1 MRTARNTI
9 ILPARFLFY
18 FLIFLL
24 GLTAVDFLMALS
36 ISPEQP
42 GIIPLLIDRLPYT
55 LKSAL
60 VASCLAGFLAIFFTM
75 LKKPGS
81 RLMSFILLLLTAS
94 AVLIFG
100 RLGLQGILPPASREQ
115 APVVVPGKFHA
126 HRNGS
131 FYVDEVL
138 DGKFNRIVIF
148 SKDEDSEDEEKYKSK
163 YIPSSSVQREKSRII
178 LRAGDGEEMT
188 LEVANDAKI
197 RIQPEKSL
205 KPLLSEYELLN
216 GELDS
221 LMESSF
227 PEFILL
233 CAALVF
239 VLLSTQVLMRISR
252 WPLFNFLLVLS
263 VIRGISFLYS
273 SLRTGSIN
281 VLETL
286 VSEGLFSRIL
296 PSLLFLALGVLLSL
310 IDILFVPYDFWT
322 KEVDHEETP

>member
-24 GLTAVDFLMALS
+24 VLTVADFLLAIG

-55 LKSAL
+55 LKEAL
-60 VASCLAGFLAIFFTM
+60 LASCLAGLLAIFFTM

-94 AVLIFG
+94 GVLIFG
-100 RLGLQGILPPASREQ
+100 RLGLQGILPPESREQ
-115 APVVVPGKFHA
+115 APVVVPGKFHH

-138 DGKFNRIVIF
+138 DGKFSRLVIF
-148 SKDEDSEDEEKYKSK
+148 SEDEEKFKLK
-163 YIPSSSVQREKSRII
+163 YIPSSSVEREEDRII
-178 LRAGDGEEMT
+178 LQAEGGEEMI
-188 LEVANDAKI
+188 LEIPNEEITRV
-197 RIQPEKSL
+197 QPEKSL
-205 KPLLSEYELLN
+205 KPLLAEYGLLN
-216 GELDS
+216 VELDS
-221 LMESSF
+221 LMENNF
-227 PEFILL
+227 PEFMLL
-233 CAALVF
+233 CVALVF

-273 SLRTGSIN
+273 SLRKGSIN

-310 IDILFVPYDFWT
+310 IDIIFVPYDFWT
-322 KEVDHEETP
+322 KEVDYEETP

>member
-24 GLTAVDFLMALS
+24 VLTAVDFLLALG

-115 APVVVPGKFHA
+115 APVVVPGKFHP

-138 DGKFNRIVIF
+138 DGRFNRLVIY
-148 SKDEDSEDEEKYKSK
+148 SEDEEKSKLK
-163 YIPSSSVQREKSRII
+163 YISSSSVQREDNGII
-178 LRAGDGEEMT
+178 LRTEDGEELI
-188 LEVANDAKI
+188 LEIANEEKT

-216 GELDS
+216 GELES

-296 PSLLFLALGVLLSL
+296 PSLLFLALGVLLLL